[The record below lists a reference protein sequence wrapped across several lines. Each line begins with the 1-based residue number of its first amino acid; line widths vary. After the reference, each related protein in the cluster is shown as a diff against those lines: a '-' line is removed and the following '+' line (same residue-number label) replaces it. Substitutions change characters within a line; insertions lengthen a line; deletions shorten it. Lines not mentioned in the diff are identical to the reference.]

1 MGTQAQTFFGACSRW
16 SGAEAF
22 RSRCKPAC
30 RTAANTVDSRRER
43 HGWGCTH
50 PGSRHDAGQRAFDA
64 PRHTRLVHSDCVL
77 LTASSHKL
85 RDAGRVF
92 IRNLAAIPSSGVF
105 ANSARGL
112 LAVSAGAF
120 RLQETRHPEEVF
132 MSITR
137 WDPFR
142 ELEDMNLR
150 LNRIFGGGA
159 AAQRGSQEQMTVP
172 DWHPS
177 VDISETPEAFQI
189 VAELPE
195 VKKDDIKVTIENGV
209 LSLRGERRQE
219 KEDKGKRFH
228 RIERS
233 YGSFMRSFSLPDNV
247 DESKVKADIKDG
259 LLTVTVGKAETKKP
273 KSVDVK
279 IG

>member
-1 MGTQAQTFFGACSRW
+1 
-16 SGAEAF
+16 
-22 RSRCKPAC
+22 
-30 RTAANTVDSRRER
+30 
-43 HGWGCTH
+43 
-50 PGSRHDAGQRAFDA
+50 
-64 PRHTRLVHSDCVL
+64 
-77 LTASSHKL
+77 
-85 RDAGRVF
+85 
-92 IRNLAAIPSSGVF
+92 
-105 ANSARGL
+105 
-112 LAVSAGAF
+112 
-120 RLQETRHPEEVF
+120 